1 MTETNKADTDGSSGV
16 FSAEE
21 KAAMKERAA
30 EVKAEKKRGKGR
42 EADEANVLAKIAELT
57 EPDRSLATRLHEI
70 ILEAAPQL
78 SPKTWY
84 GMPGYAKDGKVLVFF
99 QSSAKF
105 KTRYSTLGFNDSARL
120 DDGDL
125 WPTAYAVA
133 DLTPAVEK
141 TVSALIAK
149 AAAAQ
154 GGA

>member
-1 MTETNKADTDGSSGV
+1 MTETKKADADGSSGV

-42 EADEANVLAKIAELT
+42 EADEANVLAKIAELS

-99 QSSAKF
+99 QGADKF
-105 KTRYSTLGFNDSARL
+105 KTRYATLGFNDNARL
-120 DDGDL
+120 DDGTMWANAFALTELTD
-125 WPTAYAVA
+125 A
-133 DLTPAVEK
+133 DERAIAE
-141 TVSALIAK
+141 LIRR
-149 AAAAQ
+149 AA
-154 GGA
+154 G

>member
-1 MTETNKADTDGSSGV
+1 MTETKKADTDGSSGV

-57 EPDRSLATRLHEI
+57 EPDRTLATRLHEI

-99 QSSAKF
+99 QGADKF
-105 KTRYSTLGFNDSARL
+105 KTRYATLGFNDNARL
-120 DDGDL
+120 DDGTMWANAFALTELTD
-125 WPTAYAVA
+125 A
-133 DLTPAVEK
+133 DEK
-141 TVSALIAK
+141 AIAELIRR
-149 AAAAQ
+149 AA
-154 GGA
+154 GEE